1 MAMKIYDE
9 YGIERNWAWLEREF
23 GPLVIHPAMPGP
35 GWRLVEIHAD
45 RNIEVDRVHAA
56 APLAAP
62 TVMVK
67 ARTADGQPAVDLWI
81 AWYWPD
87 APENPQAM
95 PVNGLPAGMRPNRAD
110 QPGIT
115 NLNGDVGL
123 AMGRGAYYS
132 PPAIGPHAVWVW
144 GQNSDVILGLGMKG
158 GTDHDHINLVFEQSV
173 VDEPPVVDPEVP
185 VSEVLARVQVIEA
198 QCAEIRNL
206 LAPAPHVVID

>member
-1 MAMKIYDE
+1 MKIYDE

-35 GWRLVEIHAD
+35 GWRLVEVHAD
-45 RNIEVDRVHAA
+45 RNIKPDRVQA

-67 ARTADGQPAVDLWI
+67 ARSADGRPAVDLWI

-123 AMGRGAYYS
+123 AMGPGAYYA

-173 VDEPPVVDPEVP
+173 VDEPAPQPIP
-185 VSEVLARVQVIEA
+185 TAEVLARVERIA
-198 QCAEIRNL
+198 ALCAEIRSL
-206 LAPAPHVVID
+206 LSPAPHVVID